1 MHFADIEYLESI
13 KSPFGSIAKNFQDE
27 FLSPIIGPA
36 RSIPIAA
43 AAALTIQRAP
53 MTMVLRLPPWT
64 VCNFISHSQVTESLR
79 LSVTADNVFDKMP
92 PTDHSHSGLDNVPY
106 NTINYNVLYGRFMFF
121 DATYQLGR

>member
-1 MHFADIEYLESI
+1 
-13 KSPFGSIAKNFQDE
+13 
-27 FLSPIIGPA
+27 
-36 RSIPIAA
+36 
-43 AAALTIQRAP
+43 